1 MSAAELSVG
10 DRQHGRVGMDQLLCR
25 HFASENR
32 DCALRRESSDFVMAS
47 AYRIDAE
54 LVDLKALDRVG
65 DHYVRAQVHHMTD
78 EWEAFARYRRS
89 GQLSDLYLGSPETA
103 SYDVTLTG
111 ATVESPALHA
121 ALVLVRP
128 GPGRRTH
135 GRRLPL
141 SLQVGEESRLV
152 QPRRNHVGLI
162 RQGGRAGPRLRGAAA
177 HGRETAAGLTRAGA
191 SCRRAGQA
199 RRIQC
204 TTPQTMRAPPPP
216 SGAGVSL

>member
-1 MSAAELSVG
+1 
-10 DRQHGRVGMDQLLCR
+10 
-25 HFASENR
+25 
-32 DCALRRESSDFVMAS
+32 MAS

-111 ATVESPALHA
+111 ATVESPALHCTLRSSWFDLDLDGEPTDA
-121 ALVLVRP
+121 
-128 GPGRRTH
+128 G
-135 GRRLPL
+135 L

-191 SCRRAGQA
+191 ASARRAPGRRGGSVHDAADDA
-199 RRIQC
+199 RL
-204 TTPQTMRAPPPP
+204 PPP